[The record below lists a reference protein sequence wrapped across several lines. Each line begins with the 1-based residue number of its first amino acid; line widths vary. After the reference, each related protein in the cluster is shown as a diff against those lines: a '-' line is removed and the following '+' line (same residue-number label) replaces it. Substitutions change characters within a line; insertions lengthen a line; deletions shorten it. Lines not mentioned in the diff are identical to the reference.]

1 MIKRNRPI
9 LSPGHT
15 NAKTNSV
22 EIWRGASRI
31 DGAPIVCI
39 ASGLKSSTN
48 RKTGAMVQTY
58 ILRRDVD
65 PMVALKSGADVSIC
79 GGCIHRPGN
88 VTGSSYSDRSCY
100 VNVGQGPL
108 SVWRAWNRGNV
119 PSVALDIVPSLVAG
133 RMVRLG
139 TYGDPAA
146 VPLEV
151 WDAYTAKSKGWTGYT
166 HQARSRKLR
175 DVLKYCQVSADTPQD
190 AAAARRAGIGSFR
203 VLRDGESPQKFEA
216 ICPASA
222 EAGRVATCETCGI
235 CRGVDGANVAIAA
248 HGIGAPVKIDRRRP
262 INLSTWRK

>member
-1 MIKRNRPI
+1 MV
-9 LSPGHT
+9 
-15 NAKTNSV
+15 KTNSA

-31 DGAPIVCI
+31 DGAPIMCI
-39 ASGLKSSTN
+39 ASGLKSSAN

-65 PMVALKSGADVSIC
+65 PMAALKTGADVSIC
-79 GGCIHRPGN
+79 GGCIHRPGRF
-88 VTGSSYSDRSCY
+88 TGSGYSDRSCY

-108 SVWRAWNRGNV
+108 SVWRAWERGNV
-119 PSVALDIVPSLVAG
+119 PAVSLDIVPGLVAG

-146 VPLEV
+146 IPLDV
-151 WDAYTAKSKGWTGYT
+151 WDAYTASSKGWTGYT
-166 HQARSRKLR
+166 HQARNRKLR
-175 DVLKYCQVSADTPQD
+175 DVLKYCQVSADTPDD
-190 AAAARRAGIGSFR
+190 AAAARRAGLGSFR
-203 VLRDGESPQKFEA
+203 VLRAGENPLDFET
-216 ICPASA
+216 ICPASE

-262 INLSTWRK
+262 INFSTWRT

>member
-1 MIKRNRPI
+1 MPPYPRAA
-9 LSPGHT
+9 T
-15 NAKTNSV
+15 MAKTNSA

-39 ASGLKSSTN
+39 ASGLKTSAN
-48 RKTGAMVQTY
+48 RKTGAMVQSY

-65 PMVALKSGADVSIC
+65 PMAALKSGGDVSIC
-79 GGCIHRPGN
+79 GGCIHRPGSA
-88 VTGSSYSDRSCY
+88 TGSGYSDRSCY

-108 SVWRAWNRGNV
+108 SVWRAWERGNV
-119 PSVALDIVPSLVAG
+119 PAVSLDAVPGLVAG

-146 VPLEV
+146 VPLAV
-151 WDAYTAKSKGWTGYT
+151 WDSYTANSKGWTGYT
-166 HQARSRKLR
+166 HQSRNRKLR
-175 DVLKYCQVSADTPQD
+175 DVLKYCQVSADTPDD
-190 AAAARRAGIGSFR
+190 AAAARRAGLGSFR
-203 VLRDGESPQKFEA
+203 VLRAGERPLDFET
-216 ICPASA
+216 ICPASE

-262 INLSTWRK
+262 IDFSTWRT